1 MTEYQKDLEIAKKV
15 MADGEML
22 YKKYKY
28 RNVSDIVE
36 VLSIEGERWKT
47 G

>member
-28 RNVSDIVE
+28 YRNVSDIVE
-36 VLSIEGERWKT
+36 V
-47 G
+47 